1 MKTALMAL
9 VVYMVSP
16 VIIACTFTGILPWEL
31 FQVIDLQ
38 HLFVSD

>member
-9 VVYMVSP
+9 IVYLVSP